1 MLRKAQAWGSVVCR
15 EKVWSLEF
23 ADDLVIVSKSERNE
37 EKLGKVCEEE
47 KAGSEC

>member
-15 EKVWSLEF
+15 EKVWCLEF